1 MTELILSFP
10 ATGGIILSTVGTQG
24 PASPG
29 GGVADGDKGGIVV
42 SGSGAIWTVKDG
54 SITDLML
61 SASATA
67 LFAAAS
73 HTHSIAHITGLQ
85 AALDGKQAAL
95 GFTPE
100 NAAQKGVAG
109 GYAGLDGTGKV
120 PAAQLPAYVDDVVEA
135 ANFAALPGTGETG
148 KIYVTLD
155 TNKTLRWSGSA
166 YVEISPSPGSTD
178 SVTEGS
184 VNLYFTAARARAT
197 DLTGYAAAGSRIAL
211 VAGDTFIGAMGKLGR
226 WVADL
231 GQAAFAAASTA
242 GLNMLTAANAAAQTA
257 LLDVFTSGAKGLVP
271 ASGGGTTNFLR
282 ADGTFA
288 APPGGGGSGDVAGPA
303 SATDNA
309 LARFDT
315 TTGKLIQDGVNLSS
329 DAGEIT
335 FPNVASPAAAPSG
348 AVNLFGLG
356 YANTPHP
363 AFRGPLDVSPL
374 PLQQMLSEGNFNQW
388 SPATGTGASVWGWPA
403 SSAAGTATAAT
414 TTTGSRRAR
423 MRRIEYLVT
432 TAATTAVAYWR
443 INSAQVS
450 INGGNAWEGGFRAVM
465 HGGPSTGCTNASHR
479 FFMGVSDTITPTDAE
494 PSSILRTAGIGYDA
508 ADTQVQFMT
517 NDNSGTATKI
527 ALGASFPK
535 PNADRAFTYRL
546 RLYAP
551 PGTTRRLYY
560 EVTYLETGAVATGV
574 VTTDLPA
581 VGDMLGP
588 VIYSSVGGVSA
599 VTGIAVGTQ
608 TFQTEPF

>member
-1 MTELILSFP
+1 MTVIIPSRP
-10 ATGGIILSTVGTQG
+10 ARPIRVDGGGRIPAGGTTGQALVKSADADYATTWATVSG
-24 PASPG
+24 G
-29 GGVADGDKGGIVV
+29 GGVTDGDKGDITV
-42 SGSGAIWTVKDG
+42 SGSGAAWTIDAGAVTVSKMA
-54 SITDLML
+54 DLAASTILGNNTGGAAAPIAL
-61 SASATA
+61 SAAQVKALLAIAAGDVSGLAAVAT
-67 LFAAAS
+67 
-73 HTHSIAHITGLQ
+73 
-85 AALDGKQAAL
+85 
-95 GFTPE
+95 
-100 NAAQKGVAG
+100 
-109 GYAGLDGTGKV
+109 
-120 PAAQLPAYVDDVVEA
+120 
-135 ANFAALPGTGETG
+135 
-148 KIYVTLD
+148 
-155 TNKTLRWSGSA
+155 SGSA
-166 YVEISPSPGSTD
+166 SDLSTGTIADARLPAFGSGDVSFASGGGAGTIANNA
-178 SVTEGS
+178 VTNAKAADMATGTIKGRS
-184 VNLYFTAARARAT
+184 TAGT
-197 DLTGYAAAGSRIAL
+197 GDPEDLTG
-211 VAGDTFIGAMGKLGR
+211 T
-226 WVADL
+226 
-231 GQAAFAAASTA
+231 QA
-242 GLNMLTAANAAAQTA
+242 TA

-388 SPATGTGASVWGWPA
+388 SPATGTAASVWGWPA

>member
-1 MTELILSFP
+1 MTALNLTFAAPGDVSLTGSGTLAISFP
-10 ATGGIILSTVGTQG
+10 APPAMELAAVGIQG

-29 GGVADGDKGGIVV
+29 GGVSDGDKGGIVV

-257 LLDVFTSGAKGLVP
+257 LLDTFTSGAKGLVP

-282 ADGTFA
+282 ADGTW
-288 APPGGGGSGDVAGPA
+288 
-303 SATDNA
+303 
-309 LARFDT
+309 
-315 TTGKLIQDGVNLSS
+315 
-329 DAGEIT
+329 
-335 FPNVASPAAAPSG
+335 AAPSG
-348 AVNLFGLG
+348 GG
-356 YANTPHP
+356 
-363 AFRGPLDVSPL
+363 G
-374 PLQQMLSEGNFNQW
+374 
-388 SPATGTGASVWGWPA
+388 GAPQIMSW
-403 SSAAGTATAAT
+403 
-414 TTTGSRRAR
+414 
-423 MRRIEYLVT
+423 MI
-432 TAATTAVAYWR
+432 
-443 INSAQVS
+443 
-450 INGGNAWEGGFRAVM
+450 
-465 HGGPSTGCTNASHR
+465 
-479 FFMGVSDTITPTDAE
+479 
-494 PSSILRTAGIGYDA
+494 
-508 ADTQVQFMT
+508 
-517 NDNSGTATKI
+517 
-527 ALGASFPK
+527 
-535 PNADRAFTYRL
+535 
-546 RLYAP
+546 
-551 PGTTRRLYY
+551 
-560 EVTYLETGAVATGV
+560 
-574 VTTDLPA
+574 
-581 VGDMLGP
+581 
-588 VIYSSVGGVSA
+588 
-599 VTGIAVGTQ
+599 
-608 TFQTEPF
+608 

>member
-1 MTELILSFP
+1 MTVIIPSRP
-10 ATGGIILSTVGTQG
+10 ARPIRVDGGGRIPAGGTTGQALVKSADADYATTWATVSG
-24 PASPG
+24 G
-29 GGVADGDKGGIVV
+29 GGVTDGDKGDITV
-42 SGSGAIWTVKDG
+42 SGSGAAWTIDAGAVTVSKMA
-54 SITDLML
+54 DLAASTILGNNTGGAAAPIAL
-61 SASATA
+61 SAAQVKALLAIAAGDVSGLAT
-67 LFAAAS
+67 
-73 HTHSIAHITGLQ
+73 
-85 AALDGKQAAL
+85 
-95 GFTPE
+95 
-100 NAAQKGVAG
+100 VA
-109 GYAGLDGTGKV
+109 T
-120 PAAQLPAYVDDVVEA
+120 
-135 ANFAALPGTGETG
+135 
-148 KIYVTLD
+148 
-155 TNKTLRWSGSA
+155 SGSA
-166 YVEISPSPGSTD
+166 SDLSTGTLADARLPAFGSGDVSFASGGGAGTIANNA
-178 SVTEGS
+178 VTNAKAADMATGTIKGRS
-184 VNLYFTAARARAT
+184 TAGT
-197 DLTGYAAAGSRIAL
+197 GDPEDLTG
-211 VAGDTFIGAMGKLGR
+211 T
-226 WVADL
+226 
-231 GQAAFAAASTA
+231 QA
-242 GLNMLTAANAAAQTA
+242 TA
-257 LLDVFTSGAKGLVP
+257 LLDAFTSGAKGLVP

>member
-10 ATGGIILSTVGTQG
+10 ATGGIILSTVGIQG
-24 PASPG
+24 PPG
-29 GGVADGDKGGIVV
+29 GGGGGGGVTDGDKGGIVV

-257 LLDVFTSGAKGLVP
+257 LLDTFTSGAKGLAP
-271 ASGGGTTNFLR
+271 ASGGGTTNVLR
-282 ADGTFA
+282 ADGTWA
-288 APPGGGGSGDVAGPA
+288 APPGGGTQPQSIIVAVGDE
-303 SATDNA
+303 
-309 LARFDT
+309 T
-315 TTGKLIQDGVNLSS
+315 TTL
-329 DAGEIT
+329 T
-335 FPNVASPAAAPSG
+335 
-348 AVNLFGLG
+348 
-356 YANTPHP
+356 
-363 AFRGPLDVSPL
+363 
-374 PLQQMLSEGNFNQW
+374 
-388 SPATGTGASVWGWPA
+388 TGTGKVTFRMPYAFTLTGIRASVKTAQA
-403 SSAAGTATAAT
+403 SGSILTVDVNEEGTSILSTKLT
-414 TTTGSRRAR
+414 IDNGEKSS
-423 MRRIEYLVT
+423 T
-432 TAATTAVAYWR
+432 TAATA
-443 INSAQVS
+443 
-450 INGGNAWEGGFRAVM
+450 AVM
-465 HGGPSTGCTNASHR
+465 
-479 FFMGVSDTITPTDAE
+479 SDTSLADDAE
-494 PSSILRTAGIGYDA
+494 ITIDIDQVGTGGVGLKVALIGYP
-508 ADTQVQFMT
+508 T
-517 NDNSGTATKI
+517 
-527 ALGASFPK
+527 
-535 PNADRAFTYRL
+535 
-546 RLYAP
+546 
-551 PGTTRRLYY
+551 
-560 EVTYLETGAVATGV
+560 
-574 VTTDLPA
+574 
-581 VGDMLGP
+581 
-588 VIYSSVGGVSA
+588 
-599 VTGIAVGTQ
+599 
-608 TFQTEPF
+608 